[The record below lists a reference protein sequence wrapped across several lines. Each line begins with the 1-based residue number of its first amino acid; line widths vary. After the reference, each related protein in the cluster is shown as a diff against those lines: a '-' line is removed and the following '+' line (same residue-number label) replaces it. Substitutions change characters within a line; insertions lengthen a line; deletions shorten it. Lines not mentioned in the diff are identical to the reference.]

1 MTCRCKGVDGI
12 GNKADGSPC
21 ESPHVD
27 PESSYCPAHGPG
39 SAARMRERGR
49 RGAEATAARNRGKGT
64 VDAEQAPEPPE
75 SMEDAARIASWA
87 THAVITGALDPRV
100 SREVSNMLREYRAAR
115 KESDLD
121 QRVRALEASATAREA
136 GK

>member
-1 MTCRCKGVDGI
+1 MTRHCKGVDGH
-12 GNKADGSPC
+12 GNKADGTPC

-27 PESSYCPAHGPG
+27 PDTSCCPAHGPG
-39 SAARMRERGR
+39 AAARMRERGR
-49 RGAEATAARNRGKGT
+49 RGAEATAAKNRGRGT

-75 SMEDAARIASWA
+75 SMADAADIASWA
-87 THAVITGALDPRV
+87 IAAVITGQLDPRV

-121 QRVRALEASATAREA
+121 QRVRALEAKATAREA
-136 GK
+136 AE